1 MQGGFL
7 TNEPPGNS
15 PECECLVL
23 FSIVLVWL
31 FTYCVSLDLPFP
43 PLFTHFS
50 RWLKPVFLIYFKP
63 VFLMAENRSSEPGGD
78 ADVDIGAVAGGRGWQ
93 P

>member
-1 MQGGFL
+1 MS
-7 TNEPPGNS
+7 S
-15 PECECLVL
+15 PR
-23 FSIVLVWL
+23 
-31 FTYCVSLDLPFP
+31 SLSKL
-43 PLFTHFS
+43 LAGRFTHFS
-50 RWLKPVFLIYFKP
+50 RWLKP